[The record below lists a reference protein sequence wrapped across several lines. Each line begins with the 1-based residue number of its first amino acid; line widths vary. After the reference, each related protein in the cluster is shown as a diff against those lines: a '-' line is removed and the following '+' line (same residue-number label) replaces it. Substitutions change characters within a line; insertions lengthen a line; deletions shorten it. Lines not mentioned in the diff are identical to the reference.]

1 MIVTQLVERSLLI
14 PEICGSNP
22 VIGKFYI
29 TYNITVNCIDKTKI
43 KKKRPRMAHFLKN
56 NNKLCLDTLGSD
68 CDAVGRAVASDSRDL
83 RFESSHQQILYYLL
97 YYCQLYWKDE
107 NKEKVAGNGPL
118 KNQLCL
124 QVDAWSDNLPGDWC
138 SIPRLACY
146 CALSCLLSNWTHK
159 VLLIHWK
166 LRLNPNWQF
175 YCSSLWDKFT
185 NDYWQ
190 PTVNC
195 SMVNVDLVTWPGACF
210 IKCFIP
216 NLRLEHLF
224 VISA

>member
-1 MIVTQLVERSLLI
+1 M
-14 PEICGSNP
+14 
-22 VIGKFYI
+22 
-29 TYNITVNCIDKTKI
+29 
-43 KKKRPRMAHFLKN
+43 
-56 NNKLCLDTLGSD
+56 
-68 CDAVGRAVASDSRDL
+68 
-83 RFESSHQQILYYLL
+83 
-97 YYCQLYWKDE
+97 
-107 NKEKVAGNGPL
+107 AGNGPL

-166 LRLNPNWQF
+166 LGLNPNWQF
-175 YCSSLWDKFT
+175 DCSSLWDKFT

-210 IKCFIP
+210 IKCCGFERFFKFQKHPIVKMFLFLFYSHL
-216 NLRLEHLF
+216 NLKPF
-224 VISA
+224 QQNVISSQSILLGLAWWNKRYNLNDIDDLP